1 MQMSM
6 SYVCA
11 ILVLTTTEN
20 TITYNNTLCCSL
32 QNFAE
37 ALFSV
42 FLGATTR
49 KRKKSLDKQHF
60 GTR

>member
-20 TITYNNTLCCSL
+20 TITYHITENEKIIVAVN
-32 QNFAE
+32 AIY
-37 ALFSV
+37 AI
-42 FLGATTR
+42 A
-49 KRKKSLDKQHF
+49 
-60 GTR
+60 